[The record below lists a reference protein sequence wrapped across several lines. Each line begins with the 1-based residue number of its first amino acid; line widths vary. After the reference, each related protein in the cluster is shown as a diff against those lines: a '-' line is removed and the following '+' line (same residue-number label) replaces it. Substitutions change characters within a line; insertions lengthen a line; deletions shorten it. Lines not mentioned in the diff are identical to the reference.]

1 MAHSGTSVLHD
12 VKANFKKKNTP
23 SLNFKRDCR
32 KSYVCQRYYFV
43 WNVFSNSIKNIVSFL
58 FFVLFFLLFRAI
70 QRLDK
75 EEVFGSSIKASF
87 YNVKKKN
94 NSGNNRFVSKS
105 LNGSSTNVKSLKQ
118 APALMDLKIPN
129 PNSANSQKV
138 DDEKSKNLITM
149 TLVGDEK
156 FSKIK
161 QKKKGNQLQNLSPVF
176 QESAVNN
183 SNNAL
188 TQSDINLDSPNN
200 IVNVN
205 QKFMSQKFFAGNNMY
220 PLNFPPPL
228 IPSPTSTCPNNN
240 GVDILVTNL
249 DDNVNI
255 KEIKRKL
262 SSLVREHSKVNS
274 VIITGQGKENN
285 LHAFIKVPKLQ
296 DAQTCISKLNNQML
310 FNRRIKVSLPSG
322 KGNVILKLKSEV
334 ASILLETYA
343 GWLSLNEF
351 LIKYKEKFQH
361 SFHILNFDL
370 MKDLIYVDGQ
380 PGFPFVCL
388 LNFPVG
394 LLKVIQK
401 KEFTSEITQV
411 LSMHNRRVPFARLV
425 NIAFAIVKF
434 DCIFLTIKEKHVY
447 LMI

>member
-12 VKANFKKKNTP
+12 VKANLKKKNTP

>member
-1 MAHSGTSVLHD
+1 ML
-12 VKANFKKKNTP
+12 
-23 SLNFKRDCR
+23 
-32 KSYVCQRYYFV
+32 
-43 WNVFSNSIKNIVSFL
+43 
-58 FFVLFFLLFRAI
+58 RAI

-94 NSGNNRFVSKS
+94 NSANNRFVSKS
-105 LNGSSTNVKSLKQ
+105 LNDSSTNVKSLKQ

-129 PNSANSQKV
+129 PNSANSNKV

-156 FSKIK
+156 FSKNK
-161 QKKKGNQLQNLSPVF
+161 QKKKENQLQNLSPVF
-176 QESAVNN
+176 QELTVNN
-183 SNNAL
+183 SN
-188 TQSDINLDSPNN
+188 DINLDSPNN
-200 IVNVN
+200 MVNVN

-249 DDNVNI
+249 DDNINI

-274 VIITGQGKENN
+274 VIITGQSKENN

-425 NIAFAIVKF
+425 NTSFGIVKCDF
-434 DCIFLTIKEKHVY
+434 IFLITKRKHVS
-447 LMI
+447 LMS

>member
-1 MAHSGTSVLHD
+1 MF
-12 VKANFKKKNTP
+12 VKDIILFGMCFQT
-23 SLNFKRDCR
+23 
-32 KSYVCQRYYFV
+32 
-43 WNVFSNSIKNIVSFL
+43 VSKILFHFCFFL
-58 FFVLFFLLFRAI
+58 FFFLLFRAI

-87 YNVKKKN
+87 YNVKKN

-105 LNGSSTNVKSLKQ
+105 LNDSSTNVKSLKQ

>member
-1 MAHSGTSVLHD
+1 ML
-12 VKANFKKKNTP
+12 
-23 SLNFKRDCR
+23 
-32 KSYVCQRYYFV
+32 
-43 WNVFSNSIKNIVSFL
+43 
-58 FFVLFFLLFRAI
+58 RAI

-94 NSGNNRFVSKS
+94 NSANNRFVSKS
-105 LNGSSTNVKSLKQ
+105 LNDSSTNVKSLKQ

-129 PNSANSQKV
+129 PNSANSNKV

-156 FSKIK
+156 FSKNK
-161 QKKKGNQLQNLSPVF
+161 QKKKENQLQNLSPVF
-176 QESAVNN
+176 QELTVNN
-183 SNNAL
+183 SN
-188 TQSDINLDSPNN
+188 DINLDSPNN
-200 IVNVN
+200 MVNVN

-249 DDNVNI
+249 DDNVSI
-255 KEIKRKL
+255 KDIKRKL

-274 VIITGQGKENN
+274 VIITGQSKENN

-425 NIAFAIVKF
+425 NTSFGIVKCDF
-434 DCIFLTIKEKHVY
+434 IFLITKRKHVS
-447 LMI
+447 LMS